1 MNSDL
6 FGHLNLHKY
15 IALFC
20 LCGVHFASTFVNI
33 IGSFYISD
41 KDTKWEI
48 ESMFRECIVCGF
60 PVLQSAP
67 TMETD
72 RPITHT
78 WKYP

>member
-1 MNSDL
+1 MNSVL
-6 FGHLNLHKY
+6 FGQLILHKY
-15 IALFC
+15 IALCC
-20 LCGVHFASTFVNI
+20 LCALHFSSTFMKT
-33 IGSFYISD
+33 IGPFYISD

-48 ESMFRECIVCGF
+48 ESMFRKSIICGF

-67 TMETD
+67 KMEND